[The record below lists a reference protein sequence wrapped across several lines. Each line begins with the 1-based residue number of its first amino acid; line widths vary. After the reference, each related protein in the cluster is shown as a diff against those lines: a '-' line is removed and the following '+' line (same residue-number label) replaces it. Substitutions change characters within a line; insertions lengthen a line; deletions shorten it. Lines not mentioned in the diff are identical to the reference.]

1 MVACLGM
8 DRAAQDQLCWCK
20 ALDATM
26 RLLAVDLFEN
36 QMLLLMLDSTV
47 PCSTSHKFLTQRLVK
62 MSLTGE
68 TKVIYLCPSCK
79 EGWEK
84 YGFY

>member
-8 DRAAQDQLCWCK
+8 DRAAQDQLCRCK

-26 RLLAVDLFEN
+26 RLLAVDLFGN
-36 QMLLLMLDSTV
+36 QMLLLTLDSTV

-62 MSLTGE
+62 VNLTGE
-68 TKVIYLCPSCK
+68 TNVIYLCPSCK
-79 EGWEK
+79 EG
-84 YGFY
+84 